1 MERKKLL
8 FATGNINKV
17 RELRSRLENLPFDV
31 LTMRE
36 AGFKEDIP
44 ETGSTLLE
52 NSILKAQYLYSKTG
66 ENVLAEDTGLEVDAL
81 NGAPGVHTARY
92 AGEKRDPDQNMNLL
106 LKNLEA
112 KNNRSARFHT
122 VITLIIS
129 GKQFTF
135 NGYSEGAIGLKKSG
149 QKGFG
154 YDPIFIPKNYRET
167 FAEMSMDEKSKI
179 SHRSRAF
186 DKMEL
191 FLMENKNLV

>member
-17 RELRSRLENLPFDV
+17 KELKSRLESLPFDV

-36 AGFKEDIP
+36 AGFLEDIP
-44 ETGSTLLE
+44 ETGSTLIE
-52 NSILKAQYLYSKTG
+52 NSILKAQYLFTKTG

-92 AGEKRDPDQNMNLL
+92 AGEKRDPDQNMRLL
-106 LKNLEA
+106 LQNL
-112 KNNRSARFHT
+112 KGNRQRSARFHT
-122 VITLIIS
+122 VITLILS

-135 NGYSEGAIGLKKSG
+135 DGYSEGAIAEEKSG

-154 YDPIFIPKNYRET
+154 YDPIFIPENFTET
-167 FAEMSMDEKSKI
+167 FAEMSMEEKSKI

-186 DKMEL
+186 DKMET
-191 FLMENKNLV
+191 FLMEHKNIA